1 MPIINLR
8 LWRQKMSIAACGIAC
23 EVCALY
29 DQKKC
34 PGCAPGTDKEAP
46 AKLKALT
53 EMGYPCPVLECAI
66 KSQVAYCLSCDK
78 FPCDIHY
85 RRGPYKKELLDIF
98 KKLLNR

>member
-1 MPIINLR
+1 
-8 LWRQKMSIAACGIAC
+8 MSIAACGIAC

-29 DQKKC
+29 NQKKC
-34 PGCAPGTDKEAP
+34 PGCAPGTDKGAP

-85 RRGPYKKELLDIF
+85 RRGPYNKELLDIF

>member
-1 MPIINLR
+1 
-8 LWRQKMSIAACGIAC
+8 MSIAACGIAC

-53 EMGYPCPVLECAI
+53 EMGYPCSVLECAI